1 MNEESRPARR
11 LPKNSVYREV
21 STHYGRRDRRHE
33 LDRMVVA
40 AVWRREKAAG
50 LAAGS
55 RFEIPESAQRAKP

>member
-33 LDRMVVA
+33 LNRMVVA
-40 AVWRREKAAG
+40 AVWRREKAA
-50 LAAGS
+50 AG
-55 RFEIPESAQRAKP
+55 RGFKFEIPESAQRAKP